1 MIWRFTPQKVRRFLF
16 IRAKLLQKCLRRS
29 ICIVCSQELRAFFV
43 EHIGKGFHFKAE
55 FQDWL
60 HNNAG
65 KTFREAVGVGV
76 GRNVNRIRT
85 DIISRILM
93 Q

>member
-1 MIWRFTPQKVRRFLF
+1 M
-16 IRAKLLQKCLRRS
+16 
-29 ICIVCSQELRAFFV
+29 

-65 KTFREAVGVGV
+65 KTFREAVGVGI

>member
-1 MIWRFTPQKVRRFLF
+1 MEIHTTNGKKVFIHAGKVAPEVFAEEHMYSVFSGASRFLCGAY
-16 IRAKLLQKCLRRS
+16 REGLP
-29 ICIVCSQELRAFFV
+29 
-43 EHIGKGFHFKAE
+43 FKAE
-55 FQDWL
+55 FQAWL

-65 KTFREAVGVGV
+65 KTFREAVGVGI

>member
-1 MIWRFTPQKVRRFLF
+1 M
-16 IRAKLLQKCLRRS
+16 
-29 ICIVCSQELRAFFV
+29 

-65 KTFREAVGVGV
+65 KTFREAVGVDI

>member
-1 MIWRFTPQKVRRFLF
+1 M
-16 IRAKLLQKCLRRS
+16 
-29 ICIVCSQELRAFFV
+29 CSQELRAFFV
-43 EHIGKGFHFKAE
+43 EHIGKGFHLKAE
-55 FQDWL
+55 FQAWL

-65 KTFREAVGVGV
+65 KTFREAVGAGI